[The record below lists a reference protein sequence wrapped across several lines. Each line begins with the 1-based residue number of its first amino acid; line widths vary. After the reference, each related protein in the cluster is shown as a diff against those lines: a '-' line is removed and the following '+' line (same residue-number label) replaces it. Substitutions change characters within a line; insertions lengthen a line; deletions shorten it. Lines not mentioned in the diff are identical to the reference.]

1 MKMVNP
7 EDYKLKGRLKFLA
20 KDSLLYGG
28 AAMLNKGFSLITFP
42 LLTRY
47 LSVEEYGLMNYF
59 FVFIG
64 LAASFFVFG
73 QDSAVARYFYEYRD
87 KSSRREL
94 ISQSLLFQL
103 FGLLFLLPLLWI
115 GSNWIVS
122 QMPQS
127 PQTRILLSLAL
138 IQIPFRLLFNFS
150 QNLLKWSF
158 RRKQYLI
165 IALGSVLY
173 KLIFIAIATMVLHF
187 ELSGIFIGLLI
198 SNVIFA
204 AIGLWYIKE
213 WLVIPKKFFFLKR
226 LILFAAPFGV
236 IAVIGTMIPMIERI
250 IVNREFGVEEL
261 GLYAVGA
268 TLASLMYLLFG
279 AFQTAWGPF
288 SLSIYKSQDAI
299 VTYNWVLKGF
309 VVIACTI
316 VLMLTAIAP
325 FLQKFLAS
333 GRYDGASIIVFP
345 LAMGL
350 VIQAVSGITE
360 IGISLSKKSYLNI
373 YGNTVLILVTYFS
386 IWIFIPYLG
395 IFAVALGVMIG
406 KISQAIIQSFLA
418 QKAYKLPWSYR
429 PAIILITITIS
440 MGFLSSYFF
449 SISYKIASM
458 MVLLISA
465 LIIPIIGWFILFTK
479 YERDKVLIILAP
491 FIKKFRS
498 INIS

>member
-1 MKMVNP
+1 MSNP
-7 EDYKLKGRLKFLA
+7 EDYSLKGRLKFLA
-20 KDSLLYGG
+20 KDSFLYGG

-59 FVFIG
+59 FVFIAF
-64 LAASFFVFG
+64 AASFFVFG

-94 ISQSLLFQL
+94 ISQSLMFQL
-103 FGLLFLLPLLWI
+103 FGLLFFLPLLWL
-115 GSNWIVS
+115 GSDWIVS

-165 IALGSVLY
+165 MALGSVLY
-173 KLIFIAIATMVLHF
+173 KLIFISLATIVLHF
-187 ELSGIFIGLLI
+187 ELPGIFIGLLI

-204 AIGLWYIKE
+204 AIGLWYVKE

-226 LILFAAPFGV
+226 LLLFAAPFGV
-236 IAVIGTMIPMIERI
+236 IAVIGTTIPMIERI
-250 IVNREFGVEEL
+250 IVNKEFGVEEL

-299 VTYNWVLKGF
+299 GTYNWVLKGL

-316 VLMLTAIAP
+316 VLMLTAVAP
-325 FLQKFLAS
+325 YLQKFLAS

-350 VIQAVSGITE
+350 AIRAVSGITE
-360 IGISLSKKSYLNI
+360 IGIGLSKKSHLNL
-373 YGNTVLILVTYFS
+373 YGNTILILVTYFS

-406 KISQAIIQSFLA
+406 KISQAIIQSTLA
-418 QKAYKLPWSYR
+418 QRAYPLPWSYR
-429 PAIILITITIS
+429 PAIILLAFTIS
-440 MGFLSSYFF
+440 MGLLSSYCF
-449 SISYKIASM
+449 SMSYKIAS
-458 MVLLISA
+458 LLILIISA
-465 LIIPIIGWFILFTK
+465 LLIPIVGWFIMFTK
-479 YERDKVLIILAP
+479 HEHDKIKMSLAP
-491 FIKKFRS
+491 VFKRVRFFNRY
-498 INIS
+498 